1 MLIVATMAWS
11 FDCLNQQIFNLARK
25 PAMAD
30 LLGKSTEDPDVATLG
45 GYATSAL
52 LIGWATG
59 GILFGIMADRAG
71 RAKTL
76 VVMILA
82 YSIFT
87 GLCGLSQDPWQY
99 IAACFVT
106 GLGCGGIF
114 PIGCTLVAESLPDS
128 TRSSALGALQAFSA
142 VGNVGAGFLW
152 LGVLQLRAQGTI
164 HSDWQW
170 LFGVGILPA
179 LLSIIVMRRIR
190 EPDSWLRAAA
200 DAKAGRSKS
209 GSIAELF
216 GDPRWRRRAIVGMM
230 LAASGVIGLWGI
242 GVFSNDLTQSFIG
255 ENFDKQQRERL
266 EDSRDRAFVAQAVQS
281 PAALD
286 KVKDKV
292 QPNVLL
298 GKDASDKD
306 AMIVYEAAL
315 LLAKARKPVSPEA
328 VLAALDADDPA
339 RKMQPEKQSLDQR
352 DRRAEWLRLAP
363 DKTTLQEHVARIAAR
378 QDARQLK
385 SLHWAGV
392 TLIMFNVGAFVGA
405 YLFARVA
412 RHLGRRIMFAMGFV
426 AAAAATAFVFKFMST
441 PRDIF
446 WMVPL
451 MGMAQFTVFVG
462 YAIYFPEL
470 FPTRLR
476 GTGSSF
482 CYNVARYVAALG
494 PQALVYMKN
503 EVFKNP
509 ERPVE
514 AFRNAGVAM
523 CACYLLGLIAVFFA
537 PETKGQPLPELFRV
551 AVGLASST
559 PPYARSSG
567 TTFAFTTPVNF

>member
-1 MLIVATMAWS
+1 MVNPATAAPAIEQPALPWYRQLNSYHWLVLIVATMAWS

-30 LLGKSTEDPDVATLG
+30 LLGVTTEDPRVTQLG
-45 GYATSAL
+45 GFATSAL

-82 YSIFT
+82 YSVFT
-87 GLCGLSQDPWQY
+87 GLCGLSQAPWQY

-128 TRSSALGALQAFSA
+128 TRSAALGTLQAFSA

-152 LGVLQLRAQGTI
+152 LGVLHLRSQGTI
-164 HSDWQW
+164 YNDWQW
-170 LFGVGILPA
+170 LFGIGILPA
-179 LLSIIVMRRIR
+179 LLSIIVARRIR

-216 GDPRWRRRAIVGMM
+216 GHPRWRRRAIVGMM

-255 ENFDKQQRERL
+255 ENFDNQQRERH
-266 EDSRDRAFVAQAVQS
+266 EDLRDRAFVAQAVQS
-281 PAALD
+281 SAALAT
-286 KVKDKV
+286 VKDKV
-292 QPNVLL
+292 QPNALL
-298 GKDASDKD
+298 GKDARDND
-306 AMIVYEAAL
+306 VQGVYEAAL
-315 LLAKARKPVSPEA
+315 LLAKAQKPVSPEA

-339 RKMQPEKQSLDQR
+339 RKTAPEKQSPEQR
-352 DRRAEWLRLAP
+352 ARRAEWIRTAA
-363 DKTTLQEHVARIAAR
+363 DKTTPEEHVSAIVAR
-378 QDARQLK
+378 QEQRRSTALR
-385 SLHWAGV
+385 WAGV
-392 TLIMFNVGAFVGA
+392 TLIMFNVGAFFGA
-405 YLFARVA
+405 YFFARVA
-412 RHLGRRIMFAMGFV
+412 RHLGRRVMFAMGFL
-426 AAAAATAFVFKFMST
+426 AAAAVTAYVFKSMST

-482 CYNVARYVAALG
+482 CYNVARYVAAVG
-494 PQALVYMKN
+494 PQALVYLKN
-503 EVFKNP
+503 ELFKNP
-509 ERPVE
+509 ERPVD

-523 CACYLLGLIAVFFA
+523 CSCYLLGLVAVFFA
-537 PETKGQPLPELFRV
+537 PETKGQPLPE
-551 AVGLASST
+551 
-559 PPYARSSG
+559 
-567 TTFAFTTPVNF
+567 

>member
-1 MLIVATMAWS
+1 MVNPAPAATAVENAAGPWYRQLNGYHWLVLSVATIAWS

-30 LLGKSTEDPDVATLG
+30 LLGVTTEDPRVAQLG
-45 GYATSAL
+45 GFATSAL

-59 GILFGIMADRAG
+59 GIVFGIMADRAG

-87 GLCGLSQDPWQY
+87 GLCGLSQAPWQY

-128 TRSSALGALQAFSA
+128 TRSAALGMLQAFSA

-152 LGVLQLRAQGTI
+152 LGVLQLRSQGI
-164 HSDWQW
+164 VHNDWQW
-170 LFGVGILPA
+170 LFGIGILPA
-179 LLSIIVMRRIR
+179 LLSIVVMRRIR

-216 GDPRWRRRAIVGMM
+216 GNPRWRRRAIVGMM

-255 ENFDKQQRERL
+255 ENFDKQQRERQG
-266 EDSRDRAFVAQAVQS
+266 DSRDRAFVAQAVQS
-281 PAALD
+281 SAALD
-286 KVKDKV
+286 AVRDKV
-292 QPNVLL
+292 QPNALL
-298 GKDASDKD
+298 GKDARDND
-306 AMIVYEAAL
+306 AKGVYEAAL
-315 LLAKARKPVSPEA
+315 LLAMVHKTVSPEA
-328 VLAALDADDPA
+328 VLAALDVNDPA
-339 RKMQPEKQSLDQR
+339 RKTEPERQSPDQR
-352 DRRAEWLRLAP
+352 ARRAAWLGTAT
-363 DKTTLQEHVARIAAR
+363 DTTTPEEYVSGIVAR
-378 QDARQLK
+378 QDLRRLT
-385 SLHWAGV
+385 SRRWAGV
-392 TLIMFNVGAFVGA
+392 TLIMFNFGGFFGIYV
-405 YLFARVA
+405 FARVTQSI
-412 RHLGRRIMFAMGFV
+412 GRRPTFAL
-426 AAAAATAFVFKFMST
+426 AFVVAGVTTALAFHYMSK
-441 PRDIF
+441 PSDLF
-446 WMVPL
+446 WMMPL
-451 MGMAQFTVFVG
+451 MGAAQLSVFGG

-494 PQALVYMKN
+494 PQALVFM
-503 EVFKNP
+503 ETRVFYNP

-523 CACYLLGLIAVFFA
+523 CSCYLLGLVALLLA
-537 PETKGQPLPELFRV
+537 PETKGQPLPE
-551 AVGLASST
+551 
-559 PPYARSSG
+559 
-567 TTFAFTTPVNF
+567 